1 MTLATILLA
10 TACVASG
17 LEIGW
22 AERDITPPL
31 DGKKVALAGLYYM
44 RDATNV
50 HSRLKFT
57 CCVMRSGDEQVL
69 MGSVDVVS
77 GWEPFTRRLAARL
90 HERIP
95 AIRPE
100 SVFVGCPHNHSAPYL
115 RPCYTPAAKTW
126 AEKHPD
132 HLSPD
137 EYADF
142 VLERALDAF
151 EEAWRGA
158 KPGGVARAFGS
169 ARVGHC
175 RIAAYRDGTSEMY
188 GETQRDDFVGML
200 EGEDSGVEMLF
211 TCDAEGRKTG
221 VFVNAACPSQVMEQ
235 NYVISSDFAGAMR
248 EKLVGLH
255 GGDFHAI
262 YHLGAAGCQSP
273 RDLVRGR
280 ELDGFSGW
288 DETSVKVLSDRLVR
302 CVTDAEKRAIPCS
315 PVLRHRLR
323 HMRLPI
329 RRVSAAEVEAARR
342 ELAAYEAKWPGTS
355 AWDDYLREVRHYEKT
370 NGRFPYD
377 SKLHP
382 YAAMD
387 VCRAVITR
395 AETQDANPFLEVD
408 SHIVRIGDVAFVSNP
423 FELYLLFGQ
432 VVKARSAAKQT
443 FLIGKCDSGG
453 YVPTERSEKAVGY
466 SGGVNV
472 GKIGHQGGFMF
483 CDEIVKGI
491 AELFG
496 SASGASSGTKPANPI
511 CRPADFML

>member
-1 MTLATILLA
+1 MNVKLIRLCCLLA
-10 TACVASG
+10 FTAGAFVASG

-31 DGKKVALAGLYYM
+31 DGKKIPLAGLYYI

-69 MGSVDVVS
+69 MGSIDVVS
-77 GWEPFTRRLAARL
+77 GWDPFTQRLAERL

-100 SVFVGCPHNHSAPYL
+100 SVFIGCPHNHSAPYL
-115 RPCYTPAAKTW
+115 RPCYTPAAKEW
-126 AEKHPD
+126 AAKNPGR
-132 HLSPD
+132 LSPD
-137 EYADF
+137 EFADF
-142 VLERALDAF
+142 VMERALDAF
-151 EEAWRGA
+151 EEAWRDA
-158 KPGGVARAFGS
+158 KPGSVARAFGT
-169 ARVGHC
+169 ARIGHC
-175 RIAAYRDGTSEMY
+175 RITTYLDGSSEMY
-188 GETQRDDFVGML
+188 GDTHRADFAGML
-200 EGEDSGVEMLF
+200 EGEDDGVELLF

-248 EKLVGLH
+248 EKLAKRH
-255 GGDFHAI
+255 GGRFHSI

-273 RDLVRGR
+273 RDLVAGR
-280 ELDGFSGW
+280 ERDGFSGW
-288 DETSVKVLSDRLVR
+288 DEKTVEVLSDRLVR
-302 CVTDAEKRAIPCS
+302 CVTDAENRTIPCS
-315 PVLRHRLR
+315 SVLRHKVR
-323 HMRLPI
+323 HMRLPM
-329 RRVSAAEVEAARR
+329 RRVSAVETEAARR

-355 AWDDYLREVRHYEKT
+355 AWDDYMREVHHYEQT
-370 NGRFPYD
+370 QGRFPYD

-382 YAAMD
+382 YAAMA
-387 VCRAVITR
+387 VCRAVINR
-395 AETQDANPFLEVD
+395 AETQDANPFLEID

-443 FLIGKCDSGG
+443 FLIGKCSSSG

-472 GKIGHQGGFMF
+472 GRIGHQGGFAF
-483 CDEIVKGI
+483 CDEVVKGV

-496 SASGASSGTKPANPI
+496 EKSGTAQ
-511 CRPADFML
+511 